1 LVYATIAALLKEK
14 MGLDAES
21 IGVASVERAVRQR
34 LAARGLTDVQ
44 VYWTQLSASEHEL
57 QELIEAIVIPE
68 TWFFRDPQAFT
79 ALLQVVREEWLA
91 KHAEGTLRILS
102 LPCSTGEEPFST
114 AMALLD
120 GGLPPSRFHIDAID
134 ISTRAIAWAE
144 RGVYGKNSFRG
155 KDLGFR
161 DRYFEPV
168 EHGYRVADG
177 VRRQVH
183 FRHGNLLSAGWLHGA
198 HGYDVIFCRN
208 VLIYFDLV
216 TQRRAIDVLGRLLTA
231 SGLLFVGPSETALL
245 LDHGFVS
252 AGIPLAFA
260 FRQAGSSAPQ
270 LRSRQRMAP
279 AALSATPVLAKPVV
293 AQAVLANPVVARAV
307 LARPSQFAATKPPL
321 KSTSAEKTFAAS
333 EHWIEQ
339 ARSLANQGKLVEALE
354 CCEHNM
360 RSQPAS
366 AETFHLIGLLHD
378 AAGRVR
384 EAAEHYRKALYL
396 DPQHPEALVHLA
408 VALQKDGD
416 ARGAQRLFERANRR
430 LGPGENKG
438 GSQ

>member
-1 LVYATIAALLKEK
+1 LVYARIAALLKEK

-21 IGVASVERAVRQR
+21 IGVACVERAVRQR
-34 LAARGLTDVQ
+34 LAARGLEDVQ
-44 VYWTQLSASEHEL
+44 VYWEQLSTLESEL

-79 ALLQVVREEWLA
+79 ALVQVVREEWLA
-91 KHAEGTLRILS
+91 KHVQGSLRILS

-134 ISTRAIAWAE
+134 ISTRAIAGAE
-144 RGVYGKNSFRG
+144 RGVYGKNSFRA
-155 KDLGFR
+155 KDLSFR

-168 EHGYRVADG
+168 EGGYRVADG
-177 VRRQVH
+177 VRRQVQ
-183 FRHGNLLSAGWLHGA
+183 FRHGNLLSAGWLYGA

-208 VLIYFDLV
+208 VLIYFDLA
-216 TQRRAIDVLGRLLTA
+216 TQRRAIDVLGRLLTPA
-231 SGLLFVGPSETALL
+231 GLLFVGPSETALL

-260 FRQAGSSAPQ
+260 FRQAGSAAPP
-270 LRSRQRMAP
+270 LRHARRMAP
-279 AALSATPVLAKPVV
+279 AVIPAMSVSSKSVLAKPV
-293 AQAVLANPVVARAV
+293 LAKLSRHASGASPQ
-307 LARPSQFAATKPPL
+307 P
-321 KSTSAEKTFAAS
+321 KSAPAEKTAAAT

-339 ARSLANQGKLVEALE
+339 ARRLANQGKLVEALA
-354 CCEHNM
+354 CCEQNL

-408 VALQKDGD
+408 VALQKEGD
-416 ARGAQRLFERANRR
+416 ARGAQRLFDRANRQSD
-430 LGPGENKG
+430 PGESKG
-438 GSQ
+438 GG

>member
-1 LVYATIAALLKEK
+1 LVYARIAALLKEK

-21 IGVASVERAVRQR
+21 IGVACVERAVRQR
-34 LAARGLTDVQ
+34 LAATGLQDVQ
-44 VYWTQLSASEHEL
+44 VYWAEVSASEQEL

-79 ALLQVVREEWLA
+79 ALVQVVREEWLA

-120 GGLPPSRFHIDAID
+120 SGLPPSRFHIDAID

-144 RGVYGKNSFRG
+144 RGVYGKNSFRA
-155 KDLGFR
+155 KDLSFR
-161 DRYFEPV
+161 DRYFESV
-168 EHGYRVADG
+168 ERGYRVAGG

-198 HGYDVIFCRN
+198 HGAHGYDVIFCRN
-208 VLIYFDLV
+208 VLIYFDLA
-216 TQRRAIDVLGRLLTA
+216 TQRRAIEVLGRLLTTA
-231 SGLLFVGPSETALL
+231 GLLFVGPSETALL

-260 FRQAGSSAPQ
+260 FRRAGSSAPP
-270 LRSRQRMAP
+270 LRSTRRMAP
-279 AALSATPVLAKPVV
+279 AVILAKFVPAKLELAKPSKPAPV
-293 AQAVLANPVVARAV
+293 AQPQ
-307 LARPSQFAATKPPL
+307 P
-321 KSTSAEKTFAAS
+321 KSTAAEKTIAAT

-339 ARSLANQGKLVEALE
+339 ARSLANQGNLVAALT
-354 CCEHNM
+354 CCEQNL

-408 VALQKDGD
+408 VALQKQGD
-416 ARGAQRLFERANRR
+416 APGAQRLFDRANRR
-430 LGPGENKG
+430 SVPGETKG
-438 GSQ
+438 SG